1 MVSVA
6 ECAELVSLVIQK
18 VQINMKKPLFKKPEF
33 KAPQRNKVRHIGRKK
48 SLVAK
53 DVGDLSWLDSL
64 SKGAGGN
71 MSPGPSDN
79 EGGN

>member
-1 MVSVA
+1 MK
-6 ECAELVSLVIQK
+6 SLSI
-18 VQINMKKPLFKKPEF
+18 KKPEF
-33 KAPQRNKVRHIGRKK
+33 KAPQRNKVRHLGRKK
-48 SLVAK
+48 SLKAK
-53 DVGDLSWLDSL
+53 DVGDLTWLDSL